1 MIEKISLTFSADEL
15 LFLDLAMR
23 FLEGGFRGEE
33 EIQRDEMAFR
43 IRKVLSD
50 IEDGFIPRGDNAS
63 FSIECAFCDGTGA
76 FPDVLPVDATDPCP
90 VCEGRGFNNF
100 RTTHENILQ
109 CRFCGGGGK
118 TRDNSGYATGEICQ
132 VCHGT
137 GKVLLEPISESS
149 ASDILWGLMHPTIA
163 KVSRSRFESG
173 HYADSVEAA
182 FKEINS
188 AVKSIYES
196 ETGEELDGA
205 SLMQRAFSPNKP
217 IICIGD
223 FSTESGR
230 NIQQGYMQIYA
241 GAMTGIRNPKAHE
254 NLEIDSSRANHFLI
268 LASLLMFKLDERT

>member
-1 MIEKISLTFSADEL
+1 MIEKASLTFSVDEL
-15 LFLDLAMR
+15 LFLDFAMR
-23 FLEGGFRGEE
+23 FIEGGIRGEE
-33 EIQRDEMAFR
+33 EIQRDEMAFK

-50 IEDGFIPRGDNAS
+50 IEEGYIPGGDNTS

-76 FPDVLPVDATDPCP
+76 FPDVLPVNVAEPCP

-100 RTTHENILQ
+100 RTAHENILQ
-109 CRFCGGGGK
+109 CRFCGGDGKAWDNGGH
-118 TRDNSGYATGEICQ
+118 YTGEVCQ

-137 GKVLLEPISESS
+137 GKVLLEPITKEPTD
-149 ASDILWGLMHPTIA
+149 DILWGLIHPTIER
-163 KVSRSRFESG
+163 VSRSRFEAD

-182 FKEINS
+182 FKEINR
-188 AVKSIYES
+188 AVKIIYKS

-205 SLMQRAFSPNKP
+205 SLMQKAFSPNKP
-217 IICIGD
+217 IISIGD
-223 FSTESGR
+223 LSTESGR

-254 NLEIDSSRANHFLI
+254 NLKIDSSRAIHLLI